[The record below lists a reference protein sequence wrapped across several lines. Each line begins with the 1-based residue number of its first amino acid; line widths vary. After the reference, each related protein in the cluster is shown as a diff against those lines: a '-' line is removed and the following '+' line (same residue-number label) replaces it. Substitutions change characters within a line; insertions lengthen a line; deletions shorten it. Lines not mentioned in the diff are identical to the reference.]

1 VCNRNQ
7 DNKHDF
13 LVAEF
18 PGLPSPSVAG
28 LQFMPGDGE
37 FVPDK
42 AAGNEFTST
51 GYGGLEWQFRNEG
64 AEMVTYWAYD
74 VPGQVPDE
82 DFIEGI
88 LADLEAPENFCDIL
102 YSGMI
107 GEDGEFLM
115 SAHQGNVNQEAGLF
129 DAWQT
134 HKYFYLAI
142 IDEGDTEA
150 LQDEIAFSWSSDTW
164 QMRDRLLSISP
175 YVSKEALMDVADRT
189 DVFPHPVALE
199 IFVANPEVLRDNRF
213 LQYLEEKTDPMP
225 GFMIDVLYESRNTST
240 FRAVLEGNLTRS
252 EAAYFA
258 NQKAILRG
266 ELAME
271 DAEAEVR
278 IRLASWKNPAA
289 EYWLIERLLDEGDAT
304 EASNRYQAMPE
315 TIRLKGEDE
324 IEWEVYE
331 TWLNLRRDL
340 ISGGRGWDTLT
351 VAEMDILDGLVDYW
365 HTQAG
370 LNAMEVLNFYYGEN
384 YFVPPAFGGEWTP
397 RAKHMKPIEVRDQW
411 LKVYP
416 NPAGVYVNFELK
428 PGQLSPSD
436 TWQLRLFDLTGR
448 LVLHRALSGQVPFH
462 TLDLRMLTNGM
473 YFYELELPG
482 AMVSKGKLD
491 VVK

>member
-1 VCNRNQ
+1 MRNRTAILWILACWVGLSAQARSTSPDEMIYNNILKGLTVGNLANGKNTPTNAPQTGLRFVCNRNQ

-142 IDEGDTEA
+142 IDEGDT
-150 LQDEIAFSWSSDTW
+150 
-164 QMRDRLLSISP
+164 
-175 YVSKEALMDVADRT
+175 
-189 DVFPHPVALE
+189 
-199 IFVANPEVLRDNRF
+199 
-213 LQYLEEKTDPMP
+213 
-225 GFMIDVLYESRNTST
+225 
-240 FRAVLEGNLTRS
+240 
-252 EAAYFA
+252 
-258 NQKAILRG
+258 
-266 ELAME
+266 
-271 DAEAEVR
+271 
-278 IRLASWKNPAA
+278 
-289 EYWLIERLLDEGDAT
+289 
-304 EASNRYQAMPE
+304 
-315 TIRLKGEDE
+315 
-324 IEWEVYE
+324 
-331 TWLNLRRDL
+331 
-340 ISGGRGWDTLT
+340 
-351 VAEMDILDGLVDYW
+351 
-365 HTQAG
+365 
-370 LNAMEVLNFYYGEN
+370 
-384 YFVPPAFGGEWTP
+384 
-397 RAKHMKPIEVRDQW
+397 
-411 LKVYP
+411 
-416 NPAGVYVNFELK
+416 
-428 PGQLSPSD
+428 
-436 TWQLRLFDLTGR
+436 
-448 LVLHRALSGQVPFH
+448 
-462 TLDLRMLTNGM
+462 
-473 YFYELELPG
+473 
-482 AMVSKGKLD
+482 
-491 VVK
+491 